1 MKKPISGHIFS
12 ILNAIILLSV
22 AAICL
27 IPIIHVFCSSISQPD
42 LLSAQK
48 GLLLWPLGAPTLE
61 GYRLVFQNAALIKGY
76 ANTIVYVVSA
86 TCLGMLLNILA
97 AYVLSRKNVWGTGF
111 LTFMISFTMLFN
123 GGLIPTYMVVSKLGM
138 LNTRWAIIIPNC
150 VTVFNIMIM
159 RTSFKAIPDSLVEAA
174 QIDGAGHLRIL
185 WSIILPVSKSILA
198 VVTLFYVVQ
207 NWNSWF
213 HAAIYVQ
220 NRELFP
226 LQILL
231 REIVLQN
238 NTTSLEVGGEP
249 GAINLMRMLVKYA
262 VIMISILPMLVFY
275 PFVQKYF
282 VSGVM
287 IGSIKE

>member
-1 MKKPISGHIFS
+1 MKKTAKGSIFS
-12 ILNAIILLSV
+12 AINALALLLI
-22 AAICL
+22 AALCI
-27 IPIIHVFCSSISQPD
+27 IPILHVFFASISQPD
-42 LLSAQK
+42 LLSANK
-48 GLLLWPLGAPTLE
+48 GLILHPLGTPTLE
-61 GYRLVFQNAALIKGY
+61 GYRLVFQNSSLLRGY
-76 ANTIVYVVSA
+76 ANTVFYVITA
-86 TCLGMLLNILA
+86 TGLGMILNILA
-97 AYVLSRKNVWGTGF
+97 AYVLSRKNVWGSNV
-111 LTFMISFTMLFN
+111 LTFLISFTMLFN
-123 GGLIPTYMVVSKLGM
+123 GGLIPTYMVVNKLGL
-138 LNTRWAIIIPNC
+138 LNTRLAIIIPNC

-185 WSIILPVSKSILA
+185 TSIILPVSKSILA
-198 VVTLFYVVQ
+198 VVGLFYVVQ

-220 NRELFP
+220 NRDLYP

-238 NTTSLEVGGEP
+238 NTSSLEVGGEP

-262 VIMISILPMLVFY
+262 VIIVSILPMLVFY
-275 PFVQKYF
+275 PFVQKFF

-287 IGSIKE
+287 VGSIKE

>member
-1 MKKPISGHIFS
+1 MKKSVGGILFS
-12 ILNAIILLSV
+12 FINTIILLCI

-27 IPIIHVFCSSISQPD
+27 IPIVHVFCSSISQPD
-42 LLSAQK
+42 LLSANK
-48 GLLLWPLGAPTLE
+48 GLLLWPLGKPTLE
-61 GYRLVFQNAALIKGY
+61 GYRLVFQNASLLKGY
-76 ANTIVYVVSA
+76 ANTLLYVVSA
-86 TCLGMLLNILA
+86 TALGMLLNILA
-97 AYVLSRKNVWGTGF
+97 AYALSRKNVRGVGLFTF
-111 LTFMISFTMLFN
+111 LISFTMLFN

-174 QIDGAGHLRIL
+174 EIDGAGHGRIL
-185 WSIILPVSKSILA
+185 WSIVLPVSKAILA

-238 NTTSLEVGGEP
+238 NTSSLEVGGEP

-262 VIMISILPMLVFY
+262 VIMVSTVPMLIFY
-275 PFVQKYF
+275 PFVQKFF
-282 VSGVM
+282 VTGVM